1 MSKCVRFNIIMMKS
15 MLGTLFVWYLWKKKP
30 KVYLYV
36 LAFFMFYIF
45 CYCSIFKTLSR
56 ISFPMSLYVPY
67 ICMENF
73 NPPNKGT

>member
-15 MLGTLFVWYLWKKKP
+15 MLGNVICVVLVEQKP

-36 LAFFMFYIF
+36 FSFFLCFYIIF

-56 ISFPMSLYVPY
+56 ISFPMSLYIYVC
-67 ICMENF
+67 IW
-73 NPPNKGT
+73 NKLQPSQ